1 MKRNM
6 ANKVTL
12 KTSDGIV
19 IEFWD
24 EMIQKRG
31 TKEIYMGI
39 GNIFVVEIFSNT
51 LSEKERNDLI
61 QIVQTYNSK
70 EKDMKDVLQGWPSN
84 IVEWKGKVGVVIP
97 FRDQN
102 QLNYWLSTWNPF
114 K

>member
-1 MKRNM
+1 M

-51 LSEKERNDLI
+51 LSEKEKNDLI

-70 EKDMKDVLQGWPSN
+70 EKDMKDVLQGWPSTQLL
-84 IVEWKGKVGVVIP
+84 VVYMESFQIIDY
-97 FRDQN
+97 FCNRN
-102 QLNYWLSTWNPF
+102 EIWNRN

>member
-1 MKRNM
+1 MKRDM
-6 ANKVTL
+6 ENKVTL

-39 GNIFVVEIFSNT
+39 GNIFVVEIFCNP
-51 LSEKERNDLI
+51 LSEKEKNDLI

-102 QLNYWLSTWNPF
+102 QLNCWLSTWNPF

>member
-6 ANKVTL
+6 ANKVIL

-61 QIVQTYNSK
+61 QTVQTYNSK

-84 IVEWKGKVGVVIP
+84 IVE
-97 FRDQN
+97 
-102 QLNYWLSTWNPF
+102 
-114 K
+114 